1 MASILS
7 SSGRRDSSQHALMT
21 RVVAT
26 GSVDCVGAD
35 GVGVGGSTTFD
46 DLLLVG
52 GDMVIRKNA
61 KPTEPKQSTH
71 ARGVYELCGGLGEPI
86 LHHIYENFPRK
97 YPNFL
102 NWA

>member
-1 MASILS
+1 MEAVHLENAELNPRKLRNIYSICFHPP
-7 SSGRRDSSQHALMT
+7 R
-21 RVVAT
+21 
-26 GSVDCVGAD
+26 
-35 GVGVGGSTTFD
+35 STE
-46 DLLLVG
+46 L
-52 GDMVIRKNA
+52 DMVIRKNA

-71 ARGVYELCGGLGEPI
+71 ARGVHEPCGGLGEPI

>member
-1 MASILS
+1 MWQSARL
-7 SSGRRDSSQHALMT
+7 AA
-21 RVVAT
+21 VE
-26 GSVDCVGAD
+26 
-35 GVGVGGSTTFD
+35 GG
-46 DLLLVG
+46 
-52 GDMVIRKNA
+52 MVKPEIA
-61 KPTEPKQSTH
+61 KTTEPKQSTH